1 VSARAGEIVEAEPRA
16 ANVDRER
23 RLQRSQPAALVPVE
37 CHSARSRSKT
47 STPKP
52 TRRYGLRQEE
62 DRKRAVPSAAR
73 AFQDCE
79 SSKTFVVAIE

>member
-23 RLQRSQPAALVPVE
+23 RLQRSQPAALVPVD
-37 CHSARSRSKT
+37 CHAARSRSRTPK
-47 STPKP
+47 PKP

-62 DRKRAVPSAAR
+62 DRQRAVTSAAR
-73 AFQDCE
+73 SF
-79 SSKTFVVAIE
+79 SGL